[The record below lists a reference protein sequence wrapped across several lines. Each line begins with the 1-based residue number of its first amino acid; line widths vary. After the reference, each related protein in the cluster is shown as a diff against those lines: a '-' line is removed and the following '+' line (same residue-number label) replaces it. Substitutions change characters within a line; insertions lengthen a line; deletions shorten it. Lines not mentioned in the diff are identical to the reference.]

1 MYNTAFLTV
10 PLLGCY
16 AGVTGFL
23 FAMACIQHSAAPP
36 VKNLRNVN
44 PYVGAALMDWGKYK
58 IKGHIPLQPA
68 PAAAADM
75 PEDPV
80 SAGTSSF
87 GMSGVNAHM
96 VVTRTTVKQSDAGL
110 QVIPLGP
117 RRGLSNHLSRC
128 LSHAVCSH

>member
-1 MYNTAFLTV
+1 
-10 PLLGCY
+10 
-16 AGVTGFL
+16 
-23 FAMACIQHSAAPP
+23 MACIQYSAAPP
-36 VKNLRNVN
+36 IKNLRSVN

-96 VVTRTTVKQSDAGL
+96 VVTRTTVKRSDVAP
-110 QVIPLGP
+110 QVIPSTP
-117 RRGLSNHLSRC
+117 PMLST
-128 LSHAVCSH
+128 HASIVATHMQCGSVAIADPENSDLTEKENCICTC